1 MNRMNAIVYDPYDRE
16 QMKDPWPVYRRLR
29 NEAPAYYMEKYDAWV
44 LSRFADIQ
52 QASLDREH
60 YTATQGIATGNLL
73 QKRLMPDSASFMS
86 MDPPRHTGYR
96 KAVSSLFRPST
107 IARAMPA
114 FVGARI
120 AHHGSKLL
128 ANGSFDAVK
137 QLALPVATEVSAH
150 IVGIP
155 IEDSHA
161 LVRQV
166 EQFEPYF
173 HDVPPPSAAMAVA
186 SSETAAGAVDLLGYL
201 VQTVAEHRRRGPT
214 PDNII
219 GLLMLAEPDGQR
231 LDDRAIA
238 ENALPL
244 FIGGMETFPKHFGS
258 LLYWLD
264 VFPEQ
269 RRKLAANRDLLGNA
283 LEEAMRFDAPAPLLG
298 RRVIQPVQWHGH
310 MMRPGQ
316 ALMFLF
322 QAANR
327 DERVFE
333 RPDEFDIE
341 REIKQQIAFGTG
353 IHVCLGQHT
362 ARLESRMLL
371 EWLLEKVPDYEVDL
385 ANAQRGLLA
394 GMHGFR
400 SLPVSAV

>member
-1 MNRMNAIVYDPYDRE
+1 MNAVVYDPYDRE

-29 NEAPAYYMEKYDAWV
+29 DEAPAYYMAKYDAWV
-44 LSRFADIQ
+44 LSRFEDIQ
-52 QASLDREH
+52 QAALDREH

-73 QKRLMPDSASFMS
+73 QKQLVPDSASFMS
-86 MDPPRHTGYR
+86 MDPPRHTEYR

-107 IARAMPA
+107 IAKAMPA
-114 FVGARI
+114 FVAARI
-120 AHHGSKLL
+120 EHHGGRLL
-128 ANGSFDAVK
+128 ANGSIDAVK
-137 QLALPVATEVSAH
+137 ELALPVATEVSAH
-150 IVGIP
+150 VVGIP

-161 LVRQV
+161 LVSQV

-173 HDVPPPSAAMAVA
+173 HDVPPGAAAQA
-186 SSETAAGAVDLLGYL
+186 ARSDSAAGAVDLLGYL
-201 VQTVAEHRRRGPT
+201 MKVVAEHRRRGPS

-219 GLLMLAEPDGQR
+219 GLLMLAEMDGGR
-231 LDDRAIA
+231 LDDQAIA

-244 FIGGMETFPKHFGS
+244 FIGGLETLPKHFGS

-264 VFPEQ
+264 VFPGQ
-269 RRKLAANRDLLGNA
+269 RRKLVANRALLGNA
-283 LEEAMRFDAPAPLLG
+283 VEEAMRFDAPAPLLG
-298 RRVIQPVQWHGH
+298 RRVIKPVQWHGH
-310 MMRPGQ
+310 TFQPGQ
-316 ALMFLF
+316 AVMFLF

-333 RPDEFDIE
+333 RPEEFDIE

-371 EWLLEKVPDYEVDL
+371 EWLLDRAPQYRVDV
-385 ANAQRGLLA
+385 ARAERGLLA

-400 SLPVSAV
+400 SLPVAAA